1 MMARTT
7 QFSEQRR
14 AEHALNSVRA
24 VIKRGDAFGKNYRS
38 YVDRLGPAILTNG
51 LGQALASERAAA
63 GDAKDGV
70 GSGDAAAHRQLFENM
85 SSWLTVG
92 CGIYKV
98 VQGQDV
104 LNAIVTGSERDYLR
118 AQVEAIAWLT
128 WHKKFCRAYLKRE
141 DEARS

>member
-1 MMARTT
+1 MVQAT
-7 QFSEQRR
+7 QLSEQRR
-14 AEHALNSVRA
+14 AQHALNSVQA
-24 VIKRGDAFGKNYRS
+24 VIERGDTLRNYRS

-70 GSGDAAAHRQLFENM
+70 VTGDTAAHKQLFENL
-85 SSWLTVG
+85 SSWLTGG

-104 LNAIVTGSERDYLR
+104 LNAIVKGSERDYLR

-141 DEARS
+141 DEAGS